1 MHFMGNLSEK
11 VGKIIELENISV
23 FQMEK
28 TIGASKGVL
37 NKFLTSGTD
46 IQARWIVK
54 IAEKYPNYSAEWL
67 LRDSGPMV
75 ITGEQNI
82 TFQDNAGSG
91 AMVNGVNNGTVSKQ
105 EGSCDDCA
113 LLKAKDETIAAQRIA
128 IEALNRR

>member
-11 VGKIIELENISV
+11 VGKIIELEKISV

-105 EGSCDDCA
+105 EGSCDSCA